1 MKKLTLNDL
10 PEVFVEF
17 KTVKA
22 KKGKVVY
29 NNKNLGHNLTDLEI
43 ISKYNY
49 VTIDT
54 SQKSDNLLDT
64 KIFYA
69 ERYGGDGIS
78 TNGGG
83 GRCGFD
89 GVFHSKGL
97 GPNQLVGDR
106 PRDRYG
112 NSHANGFL
120 SLDVAIYESIWS
132 EIINIALPYGAVRT
146 VAVINLECDFE
157 EPDITLPRGL
167 LIRMPAVRPAHF
179 IRALYFKEK
188 KLDALSEDAKRV
200 KLAIQ
205 KLVDFLPESNLASP
219 AKTLDENLAYRLSEL
234 ASRYAK
240 QFAAARAKRIFHQSI
255 SASNIT
261 LDGAWMDLAG
271 STVFSNDMWWEG
283 FNIKHF
289 LMEYEPATDSIREI
303 CFYLYKYQMVTM
315 ENSNKLASLALA
327 TFNREYVKNLSIYN
341 AAQSG
346 FPIDILE
353 TLSDNVYFSRFSDL
367 LNKILALDNYSVT
380 PIKLSNGWEGYE
392 YWRSKLYRQL
402 LKQKLYKTKESF
414 CWVSTNG
421 DLLKDLTFA
430 YDSLFD
436 LVQHNAEIYG
446 VNYDAFCKLVSINVT
461 RLNRFSSV
469 LFCLQDMIPKS
480 RQAKSFVEQK
490 SRYGELFERAINS
503 AFLTYKH
510 YTATNTLFWR
520 DGDILIVYVA
530 QNNRFEIHTI
540 HGDLIDSGSFSEIL
554 EKNNTMKSATCFYVD
569 MIEVFYE

>member
-1 MKKLTLNDL
+1 
-10 PEVFVEF
+10 
-17 KTVKA
+17 
-22 KKGKVVY
+22 
-29 NNKNLGHNLTDLEI
+29 
-43 ISKYNY
+43 
-49 VTIDT
+49 
-54 SQKSDNLLDT
+54 
-64 KIFYA
+64 
-69 ERYGGDGIS
+69 
-78 TNGGG
+78 
-83 GRCGFD
+83 
-89 GVFHSKGL
+89 
-97 GPNQLVGDR
+97 
-106 PRDRYG
+106 
-112 NSHANGFL
+112 
-120 SLDVAIYESIWS
+120 
-132 EIINIALPYGAVRT
+132 
-146 VAVINLECDFE
+146 
-157 EPDITLPRGL
+157 
-167 LIRMPAVRPAHF
+167 
-179 IRALYFKEK
+179 
-188 KLDALSEDAKRV
+188 
-200 KLAIQ
+200 
-205 KLVDFLPESNLASP
+205 
-219 AKTLDENLAYRLSEL
+219 
-234 ASRYAK
+234 
-240 QFAAARAKRIFHQSI
+240 
-255 SASNIT
+255 
-261 LDGAWMDLAG
+261 
-271 STVFSNDMWWEG
+271 MWWEG

-392 YWRSKLYRQL
+392 YWISKLYRQL